1 MSFLRNVLHDLVE
14 KRLWPVAVA
23 LLVALV
29 AVPVV
34 LGGGSDDSAEPATE
48 AAATPSAAV
57 PATSAK
63 VVSLDEPT
71 GTAEVTRKGD
81 LRNPFKQQH
90 LPKDTTTS
98 TAQAIV
104 TATNNLVSSGNG
116 SSPASPSTGGSSP
129 SGGGGGIQTPTPAP
143 VHVPAKP
150 NPKDLYRVDVRFGE
164 LGDLK
169 THSNVA
175 RLTPLP
181 SAGNPLVV
189 FLGLKKDGET
199 AVFLVSSDAVPSGD
213 GKCRPSTKACE
224 TVEMQWGDTELFDV
238 QTGTAGVVQYRL
250 DVRKVYRV
258 SASEARAARAHARES
273 KAGREWLRLT
283 VASDPTLLDGW
294 DYSKRLGILT
304 ERPAA
309 DQADDVANVPEFV
322 AGDPAATAAEPQP
335 QP

>member
-1 MSFLRNVLHDLVE
+1 MTFLRNVLHDLVE

-34 LGGGSDDSAEPATE
+34 LGGGSDDGAEPATDV
-48 AAATPSAAV
+48 APSASV
-57 PATSAK
+57 PVTSAK
-63 VVSLDEPT
+63 VVSLDEET
-71 GTAEVTRKGD
+71 GTGEVTRKGD

-90 LPKDTTTS
+90 LPKDTTTA

-104 TATNNLVSSGNG
+104 TATNNLVGSGN
-116 SSPASPSTGGSSP
+116 SPSSPSTGGSSP
-129 SGGGGGIQTPTPAP
+129 SGGGGGIQTPTPTP
-143 VHVPAKP
+143 VQVPAKP

-164 LGDLK
+164 IGDLK
-169 THSNVA
+169 TDKNVA

-181 SAGNPLVV
+181 SSSNPLIV
-189 FLGLKKDGET
+189 FLGLKKDAET

-213 GKCRPSTKACE
+213 GKCRPSTRDCE

-250 DVRKVYRV
+250 DVRNVYRV
-258 SASEARAARAHARES
+258 SATEARAARAHARES
-273 KAGREWLRLT
+273 RAGRDWLRLT

-294 DYSKRLGILT
+294 DYSKRLGVLV

-309 DQADDVANVPEFV
+309 DQADDVANVPSFV
-322 AGDPAATAAEPQP
+322 AGDPAAVAAEPQP

>member
-1 MSFLRNVLHDLVE
+1 MSFLRNVQHDLVE
-14 KRLWPVAVA
+14 KRLWPIA
-23 LLVALV
+23 LALVVALV

-34 LGGGSDDSAEPATE
+34 LGGGGSDETSAPNEV
-48 AAATPSAAV
+48 AATPSSGT
-57 PATSAK
+57 PASAQ
-63 VVSLDEPT
+63 VVSLDQDVP
-71 GTAEVTRKGD
+71 TAEVARAGKV
-81 LRNPFKQQH
+81 RNPFKQQH
-90 LPKDTTTS
+90 VPKVATTTT
-98 TAQAIV
+98 TASGLL
-104 TATNNLVSSGNG
+104 TATQHLLGG
-116 SSPASPSTGGSSP
+116 STPSSPSTGGSSP
-129 SGGGGGIQTPTPAP
+129 IGGGGGIQTPMPTPVKTPA
-143 VHVPAKP
+143 AP

-164 LGDLK
+164 IGDLK
-169 THSNVA
+169 THNDVA

-213 GKCRPSTKACE
+213 GKCRPSTKTCE

-238 QTGTAGVVQYRL
+238 QAGTAGVVQYRL

-273 KAGREWLRLT
+273 KAGRDWLRLT

-294 DYSKRLGILT
+294 NYSKRLGILV

-309 DQADDVANVPEFV
+309 EQTDDVANVPEFV
-322 AGDPAATAAEPQP
+322 AGDPEATAAEPQP